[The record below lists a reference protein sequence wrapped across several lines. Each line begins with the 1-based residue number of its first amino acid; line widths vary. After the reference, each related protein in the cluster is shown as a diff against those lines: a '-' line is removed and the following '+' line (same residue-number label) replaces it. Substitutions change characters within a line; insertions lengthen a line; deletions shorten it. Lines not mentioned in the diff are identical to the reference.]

1 MLFYEI
7 MKNNLVLCEIF
18 NSEKYGIDDNSDKN
32 IDKHYIVIYSYKYK
46 GINTFSKIKKDIK
59 FIKVDQIIMNE
70 PSFHPYIRNYNHI
83 NKNILKIQIAEKITL
98 NTGECIAI
106 LKTFWIKIIQRTWKK
121 VFRKYLFDKYLR
133 ELRGYKVL
141 NRPNILRGLL
151 K

>member
-1 MLFYEI
+1 MTNKI
-7 MKNNLVLCEIF
+7 VLCEIF
-18 NSEKYGIDDNSDKN
+18 NSKKYGIDENSDKN

-46 GINTFSKIKKDIK
+46 GIKSFLDIKKDIK
-59 FIKVDQIIMNE
+59 FIQKDEFNMYE
-70 PSFHPYIRNYNHI
+70 SSHPYIRNYNDI
-83 NKNILKIQIAEKITL
+83 NKNILKIQIAENIILKG
-98 NTGECIAI
+98 GESVAI

-141 NRPNILRGLL
+141 NKPNILRGIL